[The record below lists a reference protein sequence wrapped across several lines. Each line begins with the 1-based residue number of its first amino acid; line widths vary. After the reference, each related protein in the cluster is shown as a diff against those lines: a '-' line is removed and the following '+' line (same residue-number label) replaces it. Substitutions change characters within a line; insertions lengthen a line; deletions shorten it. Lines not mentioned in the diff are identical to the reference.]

1 MPQFEQVSVFGSLI
15 FWSLLSFAILF
26 FLLKKFAF
34 PPILEALEEREK
46 KIRKDIE
53 DSEKL
58 KEDAQTIKKDLEE
71 TLKAAHGKA
80 ETIVQL
86 AQDEAKKFQE
96 KNLQETEAKVRQV
109 QKDAEQEI
117 QSSRDKLLQ
126 EMRSYTAA
134 LTIASTEKFLKKA
147 LGDEDKKRLM
157 RTKELGLKAEK
168 RLEEYTNRIKIE
180 KEDNLQLLRKVR
192 AKD

>member
-15 FWSLLSFAILF
+15 FWSLLSFGLLF

-34 PPILEALEEREK
+34 PPILEALEDREK
-46 KIRKDIE
+46 KIRNDIE

-58 KEDAQTIKKDLEE
+58 KEEASVIKRELEE

-86 AQDEAKKFQE
+86 AHDEAKKHLD
-96 KNLQETEAKVRQV
+96 KNLQDTEAKVRQI

-117 QSSRDKLLQ
+117 QGSRDKLLQ
-126 EMRSYTAA
+126 EIRSYTAA

-147 LGDEDKKRLM
+147 LDDADKKRLVDESIEQVIE
-157 RTKELGLKAEK
+157 ELGKSQ
-168 RLEEYTNRIKIE
+168 RN
-180 KEDNLQLLRKVR
+180 
-192 AKD
+192 

>member
-15 FWSLLSFAILF
+15 FWSLISFGLLF
-26 FLLKKFAF
+26 FILKKFAF
-34 PPILEALEEREK
+34 PPILEALEMREK

-53 DSEKL
+53 DSEML
-58 KEDAQTIKKDLEE
+58 KEEAQTIKKELEE

-80 ETIVQL
+80 EKIVQL
-86 AQDEAKKFQE
+86 ATDEAKKIQE

-117 QSSRDKLLQ
+117 ENSRNKLLQ

-134 LTIASTEKFLKKA
+134 LTIASAEKFLKKA
-147 LGDEDKKRLM
+147 LDDEDKKKLVEESIEQVIQ
-157 RTKELGLKAEK
+157 ELEK
-168 RLEEYTNRIKIE
+168 RQRN
-180 KEDNLQLLRKVR
+180 
-192 AKD
+192 